1 MERQSNL
8 IGKCLLLAITSA
20 AYVYALAAPAIC
32 QEVADAEPIVEASTE
47 RPEKMAS
54 FTTPATSPPTT
65 GKPHPLQPALKL
77 AQEVLDSIN
86 NNVDDYT
93 CTLVRRERVSGEL
106 GKHEFLN
113 LKVRHEETQDGQAI
127 IPFSVYLKFTK
138 PAHVEGREALYIA
151 GKHAGKVFVRRGGQ
165 RASYLSSYVSPDSR
179 IAMKDNRYPITDI
192 GFKRMAERLIDV
204 IESDMKY
211 DECEVNF
218 YSGAK
223 VNERSCTRIEV
234 IHPVERDH
242 FRFQR
247 AMVFVDDEDKLPIG
261 YASFFWPA
269 EPGGKPRL
277 LEEYVY
283 TDIKLN
289 VGLADDDFDR
299 ENPNYGF
306 ASSRERT
313 DVEEE

>member
-1 MERQSNL
+1 MERKEIL
-8 IGKCLLLAITSA
+8 IGKSPALAI
-20 AYVYALAAPAIC
+20 ALAACFIAFAAPALS
-32 QEVADAEPIVEASTE
+32 QEAGDAEPIVKATIEPA
-47 RPEKMAS
+47 EKMAS
-54 FTTPATSPPTT
+54 FTTPATSSPIT

-77 AQEVLDSIN
+77 AEEVLASIDN
-86 NNVDDYT
+86 NIDDYT
-93 CTLVRRERVSGEL
+93 CTLVRRERVAGKLS
-106 GKHEFLN
+106 KHEFIN
-113 LKVRHEETQDGQAI
+113 LKVRHEETQDEQAI
-127 IPFSVYLKFTK
+127 IPFSVYLRFLK
-138 PAHVEGREALYIA
+138 PASIEGREALYIA

-218 YSGAK
+218 YTGAK

-234 IHPVERDH
+234 IHPIEREH

-261 YASFFWPA
+261 YASFFWPSK
-269 EPGGKPRL
+269 PGGKPRL

-299 ENPNYGF
+299 ENPAYGF
-306 ASSRERT
+306 ASSRERS
-313 DVEEE
+313 DSSDE